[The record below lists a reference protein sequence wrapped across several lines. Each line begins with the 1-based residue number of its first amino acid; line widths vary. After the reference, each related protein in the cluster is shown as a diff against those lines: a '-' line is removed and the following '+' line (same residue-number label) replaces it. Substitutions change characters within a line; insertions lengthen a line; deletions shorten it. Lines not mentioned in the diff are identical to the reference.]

1 MQLTAQVL
9 IGSTQ
14 TLTTKKGDHLQKTR
28 LKLMDIGPEASGGDL
43 YWVDFLGEAA
53 LSEDELRQ
61 VARQQVQVEIRRVYA
76 SAGKTQGQA
85 FLNANGGAVR
95 MNGQIV
101 QRAMR
106 AQDAQPASQRSA

>member
-9 IGSTQ
+9 MGSTQ

-28 LKLMDIGPEASGGDL
+28 LKLMDVGQEASGGDL
-43 YWVDFLGEAA
+43 YWVDFLGDAA

-85 FLNANGGAVR
+85 FLNANGGALR

-101 QRAMR
+101 QHGMR
-106 AQDAQPASQRSA
+106 TQEAQPAGQR